1 MLENAMPAAEIA
13 YFDRPGKKNTEEL
26 MDAVSLC
33 LKRSGIKTIII
44 ASNSGD
50 TAMKA
55 INRWSDSCSNLVVV
69 TSHAGFSGEGLLDM
83 DSSTEAKIAQ
93 SGAKLVRA
101 SHVLSGVERSFTKKF
116 GGVSRV
122 EVVSETLRTLFG
134 QGMKVCV
141 EITVMAADSGAITCG
156 DDEVIVIGG
165 TGEGADTACVVR
177 PAHANDFLKFEI
189 REIIAMPR
197 HKRAGRQE

>member
-1 MLENAMPAAEIA
+1 MSENAMPAAEIT

-33 LKRSGIKTIII
+33 LNRTGIKTIVI
-44 ASNSGD
+44 ASNSGE
-50 TAMKA
+50 TALKA
-55 INRWSDSCSNLVVV
+55 IDRWSDSCSNLVVV
-69 TSHAGFSGEGLLDM
+69 TSHAGFSDEGVLDM
-83 DSSTEAKIAQ
+83 DSNMETKIER

-101 SHVLSGVERSFTKKF
+101 SHILSGIERSFTKKF
-116 GGVSRV
+116 GGISRV

-141 EITVMAADSGAITCG
+141 EITVMAADSGAIRCG
-156 DDEVIVIGG
+156 DQEIVVIGG

-177 PAHANDFLKFEI
+177 PAHANDFFKFEI
-189 REIIAMPR
+189 REIVAMPR
-197 HKRAGRQE
+197 QKRAVR

>member
-1 MLENAMPAAEIA
+1 MPENAMPAAEIT

-33 LKRSGIKTIII
+33 LDRTGVKTIVI
-44 ASNSGD
+44 ASNSGE
-50 TAMKA
+50 TALKA
-55 INRWSDSCSNLVVV
+55 IERWPDSCSNLVVV
-69 TSHAGFSGEGLLDM
+69 TSHAGFSGEGMLDM
-83 DSSTEAKIAQ
+83 DSDMEAKIER
-93 SGAKLVRA
+93 SGARLVRA
-101 SHVLSGVERSFTKKF
+101 SHILSGIERSFTKKF
-116 GGVSRV
+116 GGISRV

-141 EITVMAADSGAITCG
+141 EITVIAADSGAIRC
-156 DDEVIVIGG
+156 DDGEIVVIGG

-177 PAHANDFLKFEI
+177 PAHANDFFKFEI

-197 HKRAGRQE
+197 QKRGGR